1 MCARTDTNSTCAKS
15 VRRNERKEWILKIII
30 RIERSLSGENNSWQL
45 SVSLFWWELFWG
57 FSDILDLFRKLFM
70 KKMNSILCPQN
81 YLTTED
87 YNYILDHYKSGKSD
101 YVSYKL
107 GRQYKIMLDA
117 TDEEETEYKDYEVSI
132 QGDQFISNI
141 Y

>member
-1 MCARTDTNSTCAKS
+1 MQLRHNEYKVELQKSEYNVYTQTNDNSYII
-15 VRRNERKEWILKIII
+15 VRSPNL
-30 RIERSLSGENNSWQL
+30 RI
-45 SVSLFWWELFWG
+45 V
-57 FSDILDLFRKLFM
+57 
-70 KKMNSILCPQN
+70 
-81 YLTTED
+81 
-87 YNYILDHYKSGKSD
+87 SD

>member
-1 MCARTDTNSTCAKS
+1 M
-15 VRRNERKEWILKIII
+15 
-30 RIERSLSGENNSWQL
+30 
-45 SVSLFWWELFWG
+45 
-57 FSDILDLFRKLFM
+57 
-70 KKMNSILCPQN
+70 PQN

-132 QGDQFISNI
+132 QEISLYQIFIKRKSCGKRRNKDKTTV
-141 Y
+141 